1 MNNNSA
7 GRISSVEGNGN
18 GFHTQLFP
26 IVFLTVLFSLNFTSR
41 IILSP
46 LAPAIES
53 DLGLTHG
60 EMGTF
65 FFMITVGYFVS
76 LLGSGFVSA
85 CFTHRVTITA
95 SAVVLGIVLIC
106 LSCAENMWSLV
117 AGMLAIGLAAGIY
130 LPAGI
135 ATITHLVDARQWGK
149 ALAIHEMAPSVAF
162 VAAPLIAEGLMLW
175 FPWRGVMAL
184 IGIGS
189 TAIGILFALFVRAG
203 DIRGERPNFASLI
216 PIIRTPS
223 FWVMVVLFSL
233 GISSTIGVYAM
244 MPIYLFAEHGMTRAA
259 ANTLVSVSRMAT
271 LAIVFIGGWAN
282 DRFGPMRTMTVAFA
296 ITALTTILIGL
307 VPAAWIAPVVILQPM
322 AAVCF
327 FPAGF
332 FVLSLIV
339 PPQARNL
346 AISLALPVGFMV
358 GAGLVPTGIGIMGD
372 AGLFPWGYV
381 ILGICIAAGVVL
393 ARTLRIPE

>member
-1 MNNNSA
+1 MTDNPT
-7 GRISSVEGNGN
+7 GRVSSMDGCGN

-26 IVFLTVLFSLNFTSR
+26 IVFLTVLFSLNFTAR

-46 LAPAIES
+46 LAPAIET
-53 DLGLTHG
+53 DLGLSHG

-76 LLGSGFVSA
+76 LVGSGFVSA
-85 CFTHRVTITA
+85 RFTHRVTITV

-106 LSCAENMWSLV
+106 LSCVESMWILG

-149 ALAIHEMAPSVAF
+149 ALAIHEMAPSIAF
-162 VAAPLIAEGLMLW
+162 VAAPLIAEGLMIW

-189 TAIGILFALFVRAG
+189 AAIGILFALFGRGG
-203 DIRGERPNFASLI
+203 DIQGERPNFASLSQ
-216 PIIRTPS
+216 IIRTPS
-223 FWVMVVLFSL
+223 FFVMVVLFSL

-244 MPIYLFAEHGMTRAA
+244 LPTYLFAEHGMTRAA
-259 ANTLVSVSRMAT
+259 ANTLVSLSRVAT
-271 LAIVFIGGWAN
+271 LVFVFVGGWAN
-282 DRFGPMRTMTVAFA
+282 DRFGSMRTMMVTFV
-296 ITALTTILIGL
+296 ITGLTTILIG
-307 VPAAWIAPVVILQPM
+307 VAATPWIAPVVILQPM

-332 FVLSLIV
+332 SVLSSIV

-372 AGLFPWGYV
+372 AGVFPWGYM
-381 ILGICIAAGVVL
+381 ILGTCITAGVVL
-393 ARTLRIPE
+393 AWTLRIPE